1 MKSVHALAE
10 SLVDQ
15 KIRATEAE
23 VWLKVAVEQLEKG
36 SPGSC
41 SRVAALIK
49 AQMPRVFGEKEVRDG
64 LR

>member
-1 MKSVHALAE
+1 VKSAHALAE

-23 VWLKVAVEQLEKG
+23 VWLKVAVEQMEQG
-36 SPGSC
+36 TPGSC

-49 AQMPRVFGEKEVRDG
+49 SQMPRVFGDKEVRDG
-64 LR
+64 VR